1 MTKVYNTGAE
11 LAATE
16 GERQGPSEWLTVT
29 QAMIDKFAEASGDYQ
44 WIHCDPERAAKEA
57 PGGKTIAHGFL
68 SLSLVSTLQP
78 QIYVVESK
86 SILNVGLDRM
96 RFLAPVPEGSR
107 MRLWM
112 EVLKSEPQGA
122 GIRVLQ
128 RATFEIEGVE
138 KPALIADMI
147 LLYFD

>member
-1 MTKVYNTGAE
+1 MLDHVPDT
-11 LAATE
+11 
-16 GERQGPSEWLTVT
+16 R
-29 QAMIDKFAEASGDYQ
+29 GDQ
-44 WIHCDPERAAKEA
+44 QQTHCDPERAAKEA

-138 KPALIADMI
+138 KPALIAD
-147 LLYFD
+147 